1 MLFWHTIPWHVPAV
15 VPGEYMKG
23 YSVSITQDCTAK
35 QQLGVNGLAEKVFN
49 AKEVEAMA
57 AEWAEK
63 DPNRTAEQIF
73 IKTTWKDREG
83 VEREREISLSEA
95 RMQFYDLQ
103 SYLGTCATCSANVA
117 SDRFKG
123 GVYSGFGCYLHIG
136 HPISKE
142 LEDALMMGAKRCV
155 AHSKIEPSIAFLDRI
170 AKMKIT
176 GKVISDL
183 RKDTP
188 PGIESK
194 APQSITW
201 GGFLGKKTINS
212 DMLLEMF
219 LTGEANYEDSL
230 LFHHFC
236 ENIHTALQSEDGSY
250 EMKEFMTTLSA
261 LYGTAADMKKP
272 VKIYKG

>member
-1 MLFWHTIPWHVPAV
+1 
-15 VPGEYMKG
+15 MKG
-23 YSVSITQDCTAK
+23 YCVCITQNCTAK
-35 QQLGVNGLAEKVFN
+35 EQLGVNALAEKVFN
-49 AKEVEAMA
+49 AKEVEKMA
-57 AEWAEK
+57 SEWAEK

-117 SDRFKG
+117 SERFKG
-123 GVYSGFGCYLHIG
+123 GVYSGFGCYMQIG
-136 HPISKE
+136 YPISKE
-142 LEDALMMGAKRCV
+142 LEDALMDGANRAV
-155 AHSKIEPSIAFLDRI
+155 EYSKIEPSIAFMDRI
-170 AKMKIT
+170 AKTKVT
-176 GKVISDL
+176 GQVIADL

-194 APQSITW
+194 APQTVSW
-201 GGFLGKKTINS
+201 GGFLGKKSINS

-219 LTGEANYEDSL
+219 LTGEASPDDAL

-236 ENIHTALQSEDGSY
+236 ENIHNALQAKGASY

-261 LYGTAADMKKP
+261 LYGTAADIKKA

>member
-1 MLFWHTIPWHVPAV
+1 MPFWHTIPGHCPRV
-15 VPGEYMKG
+15 VPGEDMKG

-57 AEWAEK
+57 AEWAAK

-73 IKTTWKDREG
+73 IRTTWKDRDG

-123 GVYSGFGCYLHIG
+123 GVYSGFGCYLHVG
-136 HPISKE
+136 HPISKD
-142 LEDALMMGAKRCV
+142 LEDALMLGAKRCV
-155 AHSKIEPSIAFLDRI
+155 AHSKIEPSIVLLDRI
-170 AKMKIT
+170 VKAKVT
-176 GKVISDL
+176 GQVIADL
-183 RKDTP
+183 RKETP

-194 APQSITW
+194 EPQSITW
-201 GGFLGKKTINS
+201 GGFLGKKTVTS
-212 DMLLEMF
+212 DMILEMF
-219 LTGEANYEDSL
+219 LTGEASIEDSL
-230 LFHHFC
+230 LFHHFA
-236 ENIHTALQSEDGSY
+236 ENIHTALQAGGGSY
-250 EMKEFMTTLSA
+250 EMKEFVTTLSA
-261 LYGTAADMKKP
+261 LYGTAADMKRPIKA
-272 VKIYKG
+272 YKG